1 MILFRYITKRII
13 TNLGAVTGILLI
25 IALSNRFSSYLAKTA
40 SGQLPVEWIFTLVG
54 LHIPE
59 LLSLLLPLCLMMSL
73 LFAYGKLYSNSE
85 FIVML
90 SSGVSPAYIIKI
102 TLLIA
107 AIVAGT
113 VAYLTLYLNP
123 LTSEKREKVMAEA
136 ENFALLQSVIP
147 GRFQSLGDG
156 KTVLYI
162 EGLETKH
169 HDELQMKNVFIAEIN
184 DGNTQINQ
192 DKDKSTILM
201 AKHAQEKKNA
211 LNHRYLILNDGYRYT
226 GTPGTADYT
235 VIRFS
240 EYGRELQHAQQNDT
254 PAASTEQRSKS
265 LLALFKSNHAS
276 DKAELSW
283 RISLSLSAFILALLA
298 LPLSSV
304 NPRQGRFAHF
314 LPCILLYIVYY
325 NFLIV
330 SKRWA
335 STGLVNP
342 WLGMGAV
349 HLVFF
354 IYAIYQLK
362 LWAGARR

>member
-13 TNLGAVTGILLI
+13 VNLGAVTGVLLI

-40 SGQLPVEWIFTLVG
+40 SGQLPIEWIFKLVG
-54 LHIPE
+54 LHVPE

-90 SSGVSPAYIIKI
+90 SSGVSPKFIIKI
-102 TLLIA
+102 TLLVA
-107 AIVAGT
+107 VLVAGA
-113 VAYLTLYLNP
+113 VAYLTLYVNP
-123 LTSEKREKVMAEA
+123 LTSEKREKVIVEA

-169 HDELQMKNVFIAEIN
+169 HSELRMNHVFIAELN
-184 DGNTQINQ
+184 DSNSHLNQ
-192 DKDKSTILM
+192 EKDKATILI
-201 AKHAQEKKNA
+201 AEHAQEKKNE
-211 LNHRYLILNDGYRYT
+211 LNRRYLVLNDGYRYT

-240 EYGRELQHAQQNDT
+240 EYGRELQQAQQNDT
-254 PAASTEQRSKS
+254 QPVITEHRSKPF
-265 LLALFKSNHAS
+265 LALFQSTHAS
-276 DKAELSW
+276 DKAELGW

-330 SKRWA
+330 GKRWA
-335 STGLVNP
+335 STSLMNP
-342 WLGMGAV
+342 WLSMGSV
-349 HLVFF
+349 HLAFF
-354 IYAIYQLK
+354 IYAVYQLK
-362 LWAGARR
+362 QWAGTRR